1 MRKWIRGWNPRGKD
15 GTWEDGILVKRTG
28 HDEDGV
34 LVERKGQ
41 DEDGTHVER
50 TGQGRMEC
58 SWKGKRKNLHVDGC
72 NLQNNYYFC
81 RVYE

>member
-1 MRKWIRGWNPRGKD
+1 M
-15 GTWEDGILVKRTG
+15 KRTG
-28 HDEDGV
+28 HGEDGV
-34 LVERKGQ
+34 LVERTGQ
-41 DEDGTHVER
+41 GEDGILVERTGQSEDGTHVER